1 LLCLDVL
8 QNSSRIM
15 SGIPSPRDCELYLV
29 NRDALFSYHAMA
41 EGLLQRIWSLYTS
54 AHYKNTPN
62 DLQMLSD
69 APAHRLFVL
78 LGPRKSTASATA
90 LPDVLCVIQVAFE
103 GRISQKSVHSQM
115 ARGNK
120 ASGDMIPW
128 VVSQQFNDNEFA
140 TLSGARIVRVATHPD
155 VQKMGYGTKA
165 IELLISHFQ
174 GDFQTEVL
182 DVGVYGNEGSAQD
195 DSKAAAD
202 SEDEDLQ
209 HEEITQKATLP
220 PLLVPVSELPT
231 EQLNWLGVS
240 YGLTPELLNF
250 WSRQMFKMC
259 YIRQSTNDL
268 TGEHSVIMLRQLQV
282 KGGQKETS
290 VQLDDGWL
298 QGYVHDYRR
307 RIISLLSYNF
317 CTLPSSVAITLIDPD
332 RVLTSAHQAVE
343 SDEKKASALTMSS
356 ANEHSRAYNSPVLTA
371 SELVSVHLT
380 HHDLKRLELY
390 SRNMV
395 DHHMIIDTLPT
406 LSALFF
412 QGRFP
417 ASCRLSH
424 LQVAILLSMG
434 LQRKSVDDIA
444 VELNLPV
451 NQVLAFFNKTVRK
464 LSLALTTLLEN
475 DEESKLK
482 TSSKVVSQM
491 ESKASSMN
499 ATAQSLQDEQNND
512 VKDYNLKTK
521 RDLLMQ
527 NKDIAKHALKGV
539 GEGELE
545 LALDK
550 SMKQGF
556 AIPSSVSVLKVQDEG
571 VPATEE
577 KKKKRKK
584 DKGGHEKKHKK
595 NRV

>member
-1 LLCLDVL
+1 
-8 QNSSRIM
+8 
-15 SGIPSPRDCELYLV
+15 
-29 NRDALFSYHAMA
+29 
-41 EGLLQRIWSLYTS
+41 
-54 AHYKNTPN
+54 
-62 DLQMLSD
+62 
-69 APAHRLFVL
+69 
-78 LGPRKSTASATA
+78 
-90 LPDVLCVIQVAFE
+90 
-103 GRISQKSVHSQM
+103 
-115 ARGNK
+115 
-120 ASGDMIPW
+120 
-128 VVSQQFNDNEFA
+128 
-140 TLSGARIVRVATHPD
+140 
-155 VQKMGYGTKA
+155 MGYGTKA
-165 IELLISHFQ
+165 IELLIAHFQ

-182 DVGVYGNEGSAQD
+182 DVGVYGNEGSVETAS
-195 DSKAAAD
+195 DSTSK
-202 SEDEDLQ
+202 EEGGGLQ
-209 HEEITQKATLP
+209 QEEITQKATLP

-282 KGGQKETS
+282 MGEGGQKATGQVDS
-290 VQLDDGWL
+290 SWL

-317 CTLPSSVAITLIDPD
+317 CSLPSSVAITLIDPD
-332 RVLTSAHQAVE
+332 RVLTSAHQKVE
-343 SDEKKASALTMSS
+343 KAAAATTDVST
-356 ANEHSRAYNSPVLTA
+356 EQHSRAYNSPALSA
-371 SELVSVHLT
+371 AELVSVHLT

-417 ASCRLSH
+417 SSCRLSH

-434 LQRKSVDDIA
+434 LQRKGVDDIA
-444 VELNLPV
+444 IELNLPV

-464 LSLALTTLLEN
+464 LSLALTTLLEQ
-475 DEESKLK
+475 DEESRMK
-482 TSSKVVSQM
+482 TSSRMVSQM
-491 ESKASSMN
+491 ENRADSMN
-499 ATAQSLQDEQNND
+499 ATAQSLQDEQNKD
-512 VKDYNLKTK
+512 VKDFNLKTK
-521 RDLLMQ
+521 HELLMQ

-539 GEGELE
+539 ADGELE
-545 LALDK
+545 SALEK
-550 SMKQGF
+550 SMKQGY
-556 AIPSSVSVLKVQDEG
+556 AIPSSISVLKVQDEENDG
-571 VPATEE
+571 EATAQE

-584 DKGGHEKKHKK
+584 DKSGHSEKKHKK